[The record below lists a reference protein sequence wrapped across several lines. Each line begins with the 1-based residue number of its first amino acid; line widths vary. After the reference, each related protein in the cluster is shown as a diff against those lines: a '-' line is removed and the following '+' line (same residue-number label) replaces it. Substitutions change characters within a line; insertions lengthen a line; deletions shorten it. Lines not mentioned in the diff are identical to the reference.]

1 VLQTYSR
8 RRSSSASALPFLL
21 AALFIAAIV
30 AFQMLRGLPAVQAT
44 TTLQQSTVI
53 GSAGTLP
60 LPAAGS
66 AAIAAEGYGLL
77 GGAGEETPRPIA
89 SVTKVMTAFVIL
101 KERPLLP
108 GQSGPSV
115 TVSARDVTR
124 YLQMIAE
131 DQSVQPVSTGLVL
144 SQLELLQG
152 LLVPSANN
160 YGEILANWHA
170 GSVEAFVVKMNA
182 QAQALGM
189 TKTTYADTSG
199 FSDRSVST
207 LRDQLILAREAMK
220 DPVFT
225 QVVAMPSVRL
235 PGVGLVSS
243 TNQALGQDGI
253 IGIKTGFTE
262 GAGGN
267 LLFAAQRDV
276 GGQRVLLFGGVLGQV
291 DRPAAFE
298 ASRRLVAAAG
308 QGLQMARVVS
318 AGQSV
323 ATIDSEWGDAVP
335 VVAAED
341 VSMLLWPGSTLES
354 RVEYDAIEAP
364 LARGAVVG
372 SLTLYLGDQERRVPI
387 VLGEALPKASVGW
400 RLTRL

>member
-1 VLQTYSR
+1 
-8 RRSSSASALPFLL
+8 
-21 AALFIAAIV
+21 
-30 AFQMLRGLPAVQAT
+30 M
-44 TTLQQSTVI
+44 
-53 GSAGTLP
+53 LP

-66 AAIAAEGYGLL
+66 AAIAAEGFGLL
-77 GGAGEETPRPIA
+77 GAAGEEAPRPIA
-89 SVTKVMTAFVIL
+89 SVTKVMTAYVIL

-170 GSVEAFVVKMNA
+170 GSVEAFVAKMNA

-199 FSDRSVST
+199 FSDRTVST
-207 LRDQLILAREAMK
+207 LRDQLVLAREAMK
-220 DPVFT
+220 DPVFA
-225 QVVAMPSVRL
+225 QIVAMPSVRL
-235 PGVGLVSS
+235 PGVGLVTS

-262 GAGGN
+262 NAGGN
-267 LLFAAQRDV
+267 LLFAAQRDI
-276 GGQRVLLFGGVLGQV
+276 GGQRVLLFGGVLGQI

-298 ASRRLVAAAG
+298 ASRRLAAAAG
-308 QGLQMARVVS
+308 QGLQVARVVS
-318 AGQSV
+318 AGQPLG
-323 ATIDSEWGDAVP
+323 TIKAEWGDEVP
-335 VVAAED
+335 LVAGED

-354 RVEYDAIEAP
+354 RVEFDSIEAP
-364 LARGAVVG
+364 LSSGAVVG
-372 SLTLYLGDQERRVPI
+372 SLTLYLGEQERRVPI
-387 VLGEALPKASVGW
+387 VLGESLPKASIGW